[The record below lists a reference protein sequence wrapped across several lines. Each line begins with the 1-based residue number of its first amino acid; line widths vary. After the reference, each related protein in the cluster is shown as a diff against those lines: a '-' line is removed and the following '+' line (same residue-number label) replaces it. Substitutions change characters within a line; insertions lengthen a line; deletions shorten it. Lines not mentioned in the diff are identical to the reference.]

1 METILLTIFSFTL
14 LFIGISNRLNT
25 FIRMLTLQGVLLF
38 GITFLKLTSIRINKE
53 LYEQARQDALLEHRS
68 ISGQIELPSKDREKF
83 LRFLYWHM

>member
-1 METILLTIFSFTL
+1 
-14 LFIGISNRLNT
+14 
-25 FIRMLTLQGVLLF
+25 MLVS
-38 GITFLKLTSIRINKE
+38 TSIRINKE